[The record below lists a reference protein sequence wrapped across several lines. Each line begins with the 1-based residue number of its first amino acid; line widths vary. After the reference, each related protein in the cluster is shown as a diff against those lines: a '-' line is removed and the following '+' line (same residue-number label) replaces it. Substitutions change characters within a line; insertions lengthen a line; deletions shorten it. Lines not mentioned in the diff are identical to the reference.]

1 MTRALHTSLATL
13 VLVAA
18 AASAQPAAACMPSTN
33 LDQVDRALSTTR
45 LTGSKKADANAL
57 RDYMADAI
65 ARRDVRAATNIETQA
80 MNLMGYKEVEGPII
94 RGGCTRSWVPKAG

>member
-1 MTRALHTSLATL
+1 MTRPLKFSLAAVAL
-13 VLVAA
+13 VIA
-18 AASAQPAAACMPSTN
+18 AASAQPAAACMPPAN
-33 LDQVDRALSTTR
+33 LDQVDRALSSTR

-65 ARRDVRAATNIETQA
+65 ARRDVRTATHIETQA
-80 MNLMGYKEVEGPII
+80 MNLMGYKEVEGPIV

>member
-1 MTRALHTSLATL
+1 MTRALHITLTALAL
-13 VLVAA
+13 ALA
-18 AASAQPAAACMPSTN
+18 AASSQPAAACMPPTN
-33 LDQVDRALSTTR
+33 LDQVDRALSSTQ

-80 MNLMGYKEVEGPII
+80 MNLMGYKEVEGPTI
-94 RGGCTRSWVPKAG
+94 RGGCSRSWVPKAG

>member
-1 MTRALHTSLATL
+1 MTRALQLTLAALSLA
-13 VLVAA
+13 VVAIA
-18 AASAQPAAACMPSTN
+18 AQPAAACMPPTN
-33 LDQVDRALSTTR
+33 LDQVDRALSSTR

-65 ARRDVRAATNIETQA
+65 ARRDVRTATNIETQA
-80 MNLMGYKEVEGPII
+80 MNLMGYKEVEGPIV